1 MTTPDSRLSLLFDVH
16 RVAYLTD
23 ELVERALDDQELT
36 GTEFALYS
44 YLKTQGPRTISEV
57 AAGMAASV
65 ATASKLLGRVEERGH
80 LMRKDNPADGRS
92 TLVDLNDAG
101 RAAHTAARPGFR
113 TALTAVQNDLGA
125 AIDDIRW
132 ALARLDHA
140 LTTALDQPAGP
151 EPGSRPSQRT
161 LTYEGDPLSADE
173 ETEVRRYIDWLRW
186 QRDAD
191 A

>member
-1 MTTPDSRLSLLFDVH
+1 MAPLDSKLSLLFDVH

-23 ELVERALDDQELT
+23 ELVERSLDDQELT

-80 LMRKDNPADGRS
+80 LVRKDNPADGRS
-92 TLVDLNDAG
+92 TLVELNEAG
-101 RAAHTAARPGFR
+101 RAAHIAARPGFR
-113 TALTAVQNDLGA
+113 AALSTIEDDLSATIG
-125 AIDDIRW
+125 DIRW
-132 ALARLDHA
+132 ALARLDQA
-140 LTTALDQPAGP
+140 LTTALDHPLGP
-151 EPGSRPSQRT
+151 EPGNRPSQRT
-161 LTYEGDPLSADE
+161 LTYEGDPLSAAE
-173 ETEVRRYIDWLRW
+173 EAEARRHLVGLRW
-186 QRDAD
+186 QRYAD